1 MLSSRSHCS
10 AASWAARQASAG
22 RLSPNQTTPGRT
34 GPPQAAQRGGS
45 MRRPSSCSP
54 FGAPD
59 AAALAVAASAVRISA
74 AVVPAAAASALAGSA
89 RLQGARQSQ
98 RGACRLPCRCS
109 TFGLPARSCRSSTF
123 CVITVSAGACAASL
137 AMARCAAFGRARRAC
152 SRRHSYQPQTRSG
165 WARKASGV
173 ARACASKRDH
183 SPVSASRNVAMPLSA
198 ETPAPVKTTGRLL
211 CRRACAS
218 GRGCRAASRSS
229 RTGASGAR
237 GKVGGV
243 MHVQPDRW
251 FTTLPVR
258 GHACQA
264 AEQSPCLLQSP
275 RAAHGHCACGVP
287 NRGYWGQDF
296 GNINGARA
304 DSPAAPDLGD

>member
-1 MLSSRSHCS
+1 MQMQYFRT
-10 AASWAARQASAG
+10 ARALVQIVHVLRDHGERRRMRGQSG
-22 RLSPNQTTPGRT
+22 DGQVRGVRPG
-34 GPPQAAQRGGS
+34 AQGLLA
-45 MRRPSSCSP
+45 SP
-54 FGAPD
+54 FIPAPD
-59 AAALAVAASAVRISA
+59 QV
-74 AVVPAAAASALAGSA
+74 GM
-89 RLQGARQSQ
+89 GAE
-98 RGACRLPCRCS
+98 
-109 TFGLPARSCRSSTF
+109 GL
-123 CVITVSAGACAASL
+123 
-137 AMARCAAFGRARRAC
+137 
-152 SRRHSYQPQTRSG
+152 
-165 WARKASGV
+165 GV

>member
-22 RLSPNQTTPGRT
+22 RLSRTRRRLAARDRRKRRSAAARCGGLRPVPVRRAGR
-34 GPPQAAQRGGS
+34 
-45 MRRPSSCSP
+45 
-54 FGAPD
+54 
-59 AAALAVAASAVRISA
+59 AALAVAASAVRISA

-89 RLQGARQSQ
+89 RLQGARQSAQ

-229 RTGASGAR
+229 RTGASGR
-237 GKVGGV
+237 VGKSV
-243 MHVQPDRW
+243 
-251 FTTLPVR
+251 
-258 GHACQA
+258 A
-264 AEQSPCLLQSP
+264 
-275 RAAHGHCACGVP
+275 
-287 NRGYWGQDF
+287 
-296 GNINGARA
+296 
-304 DSPAAPDLGD
+304 